1 MLFIRNYNR
10 KSLDRST
17 ISSLDRLKQRTR
29 NIDGEYNILLKA
41 ITGILSTIAYIGE
54 LLGLIKVNLVNVVN
68 ETKNII
74 EENGLIGADNA
85 LAQIDKYINTGDKA
99 IESAKTELE
108 IIKQEIEEDQPQ
120 VCSYESNPGDT
131 CGEGSKSDQNDEV
144 ESISNNCGEA
154 PDNTSVTDTDV
165 TNPDTCSYCLYR
177 SADTECKQTVEECA
191 VCSYNGGVTDLTCG
205 EETNTD
211 PGEKSCEYSQ
221 SSTDSCG
228 ETYGLD
234 LRCSET
240 DCRYSGDSSPTGE
253 GCNYYCSHNS
263 GCSQSSM
270 PESCSYTC
278 EDGYDASCNQQG
290 CAYGGD
296 SNCNYSSVP
305 NNYSCKQS
313 SEIGGVSDE
322 SDGGPCGEG
331 TCGMNTKP
339 SECTQSSSSGG
350 SSSCSQN
357 SCGEGCG
364 QNTTPD
370 DGVDYAPVDSGG
382 GGNVICTKI
391 ISELIPD
398 EKWAYEASVYNI
410 KMALR
415 NGLNKKALR
424 EYKNGLGL
432 EILAKLPKEEYQK
445 LLNHKL
451 IHVWLLMK
459 SDPKEGTRLYSKVVY
474 DLAVK
479 YDIDLSKYPECIK
492 WFEHYGFLSNKV

>member
-1 MLFIRNYNR
+1 MLFIRNYDR

-29 NIDGEYNILLKA
+29 NIDSEYNILLKA
-41 ITGILSTIAYIGE
+41 ITGMLSTIAYIGE
-54 LLGLIKVNLVNVVN
+54 LLGLIKINLVNVVN
-68 ETKNII
+68 EAKNII

-108 IIKQEIEEDQPQ
+108 VIKQEIEEGQPQ
-120 VCSYESNPGDT
+120 VCSYESNPDDT
-131 CGEGSKSDQNDEV
+131 CGEGSKSDQNTEDEP
-144 ESISNNCGEA
+144 ISNNCGEA
-154 PDNTSVTDTDV
+154 PDNTSVTDPDEITTTDEYDCTFCNYEIATIGKDNTT
-165 TNPDTCSYCLYR
+165 TNG
-177 SADTECKQTVEECA
+177 CA
-191 VCSYNGGVTDLTCG
+191 VCDHGGCKVDVECNEAKPSGANVYDCSYGTSYDTTCG
-205 EETNTD
+205 QFYTYDVDCNETYCVLQETPPAENCNFTCSHSTECQEMPMPENCTYTCTD
-211 PGEKSCEYSQ
+211 GAGCAYEGNDCTYGTVCGQGESCNQIDCDQYDCGEA
-221 SSTDSCG
+221 CG
-228 ETYGLD
+228 ET
-234 LRCSET
+234 CHMT
-240 DCRYSGDSSPTGE
+240 
-253 GCNYYCSHNS
+253 
-263 GCSQSSM
+263 
-270 PESCSYTC
+270 
-278 EDGYDASCNQQG
+278 
-290 CAYGGD
+290 
-296 SNCNYSSVP
+296 
-305 NNYSCKQS
+305 
-313 SEIGGVSDE
+313 
-322 SDGGPCGEG
+322 
-331 TCGMNTKP
+331 TKP

-445 LLNHKL
+445 LFNHKL
-451 IHVWLLMK
+451 IHVWLLMR
-459 SDPKEGTRLYSKVVY
+459 SDPKEGTMLYSKVVY